1 MNCSGVLRV
10 VLFDSMYSR
19 AEQPTLPWPWFWVS
33 PQVVCTAAITLVLAL
48 SRPPLRWRQRFFVW
62 CPPTWKGG
70 GSGSDRGSCES
81 SEQRVEIHPSC
92 LKTSPSMC
100 LWLASIFWD
109 DTVDDLHWFFTVI
122 CRLMAMGHCNVRISF
137 SKLRSLCLLSLCY
150 PPLSSLSLCSSC
162 SMPGPFLAFCEYLQ
176 SVLTTTKRPTSTDDH
191 MPGRIMAWPVAKY
204 VFWWNEGYVLKCF
217 LLSQSGLRILS
228 AEHYRTNMALSE
240 HLGL

>member
-1 MNCSGVLRV
+1 MIWGKLATDHQAWTPCTSQGHYELQWGPQSCFVWLHLQQSSQ
-10 VLFDSMYSR
+10 LFRGR
-19 AEQPTLPWPWFWVS
+19 AVTWVS

-48 SRPPLRWRQRFFVW
+48 SRPPLRWRQRFFGW

-70 GSGSDRGSCES
+70 GGGSDRGSCES

-100 LWLASIFWD
+100 FWLASIFWD
-109 DTVDDLHWFFTVI
+109 DTVDDLYWFFHSYLY
-122 CRLMAMGHCNVRISF
+122 RLMAMGHCNVRISL
-137 SKLRSLCLLSLCY
+137 SKLGSLCLLSLCY
-150 PPLSSLSLCSSC
+150 PPLSSLSLCSSY

-204 VFWWNEGYVLKCF
+204 VFWWNEGYVLKCV
-217 LLSQSGLRILS
+217 
-228 AEHYRTNMALSE
+228 
-240 HLGL
+240 